1 MLYWSSKTAY
11 QCVNQGPVKGNAVCK
26 CNHDVIGKVE
36 ETVKLDIMLDP
47 KDIKGVQD
55 VVNNT
60 GNTHIKLISS
70 LMTGLFE
77 GSNIEEL
84 M

>member
-1 MLYWSSKTAY
+1 
-11 QCVNQGPVKGNAVCK
+11 
-26 CNHDVIGKVE
+26 
-36 ETVKLDIMLDP
+36 MLDP

-60 GNTHIKLISS
+60 DNTHIKLISS

-84 M
+84 T

>member
-1 MLYWSSKTAY
+1 
-11 QCVNQGPVKGNAVCK
+11 
-26 CNHDVIGKVE
+26 
-36 ETVKLDIMLDP
+36 MLDP

-60 GNTHIKLISS
+60 DNTHIKLIRS